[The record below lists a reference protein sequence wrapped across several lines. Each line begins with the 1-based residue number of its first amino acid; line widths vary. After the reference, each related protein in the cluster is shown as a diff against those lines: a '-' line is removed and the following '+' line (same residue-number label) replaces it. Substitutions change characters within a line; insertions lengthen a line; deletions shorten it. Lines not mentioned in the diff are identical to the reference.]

1 MKKYLIIILFLTT
14 FSCAEDMLDREPL
27 DVMSENVVWTD
38 PALISS
44 YLNGIYADVPFVF
57 YDMLETGQ
65 GFNWGNWSNVL
76 SKPFQ
81 ATAMSDE
88 ARYTL
93 WGAEPDFKLGTLN
106 STGGLFEFW
115 GYDVIRR
122 TNDFIE
128 RVSAS
133 TSVDEAFKKT
143 KIAEA
148 RFLRAYMYFEMVKR
162 YGGVPLITKAQKL
175 DDPEEELYPKRNK
188 EDEIYS
194 FIMTECDA
202 CATDLPPS
210 LEYGRATKFAAL
222 ALKSRAALYAASI
235 AKWGK
240 VQLDGVVGIPNAK
253 SDSYWQMAYNASK
266 QIIESGIFQLYNKYP
281 SDKALNYQNIWLDE
295 RNIEVIFAKQYT
307 GIGGV
312 ANNFNFPEVPK
323 YKHPW
328 GGGVGTKPY
337 LEMLEE
343 YENADGTPG
352 ISRAELTS
360 KIRTPEEL
368 WGKKDPRFKGSLYTQ
383 GTPWIDITLS
393 MYLGIQDE
401 NGNILYTAYNGV
413 NPEAPNEGGWGG
425 PFGILKFLPSKL
437 VQYPDAGDADWV
449 VFRYGEILLNFAEAA
464 FELNKTDEALN
475 AVNQIRNRAGI
486 TPLASVTRD
495 AIRHERKIELAFELH
510 RYWDLRRWRTAT
522 TALSRN
528 FTSFNYVLDYTSYA
542 LDKTKPKF
550 RIQLVEKIDGA
561 NSSPM
566 FMEKHYYLPITPNRI
581 ANNKN
586 LIENPGYN

>member
-14 FSCAEDMLDREPL
+14 FSCAEDMLDRQPL
-27 DVMSENVVWTD
+27 DVMTENVVWTD

-57 YDMLETGQ
+57 NDAVD
-65 GFNWGNWSNVL
+65 WSSGWDLTL
-76 SKPFQ
+76 SRPGQ

-88 ARYTL
+88 ARYAL
-93 WGAEPDFKLGTLN
+93 WGAQPQFKLGTLN
-106 STGGLFEFW
+106 STGGLLEFW

-148 RFLRAYMYFEMVKR
+148 RFLRAYMYFLMVKR
-162 YGGVPLITKAQKL
+162 YGGVPLITKAQKN
-175 DDPEEELYPKRNK
+175 DDPEAELYPKRNK

-210 LEYGRATKFAAL
+210 SEYGRATTFAAL

-235 AKWGK
+235 AKWGQ

-253 SDSYWQMAYNASK
+253 SDSYWQMSYNASK
-266 QIIESGIFQLYNKYP
+266 QIIESAKFALYNKYP

-307 GIGGV
+307 GVGGV
-312 ANNFNFPEVPK
+312 AHNFTFPEVPN

-328 GGGVGTKPY
+328 GGGIGTRPY

-360 KIRTPEEL
+360 KLWTPEEL
-368 WGKKDPRFKGSLYTQ
+368 WGKKDPRFHGSLYTQ

-393 MYLGIQDE
+393 MYRGIQDE
-401 NGNILYTAYNGV
+401 NGNILLTAYKGI
-413 NPEAPNEGGWGG
+413 NPEGTNSSGNA
-425 PFGILKFLPSKL
+425 PFGILKFLAPKL
-437 VQYPDAGDADWV
+437 TQFPDFGDVDWV

-464 FELNKTDEALN
+464 FELNKTGEALD

-486 TPLASVTRD
+486 TALASVTRD
-495 AIRHERKIELAFELH
+495 AIRHERKIELAFERH

-522 TALSRN
+522 TALSRD
-528 FTSFNYVLDYTSYA
+528 FTSFNYVLDYTTYV
-542 LDKTKPKF
+542 LDNTNPKF

-561 NSSPM
+561 TSSPL
-566 FMEKHYYLPITPNRI
+566 FMEKHYYLPITPDRI